1 MNTRGSLLYGVGT
14 DVEVKRIILQ
24 IQMQLQKRDLQKDG
38 LVLRHI
44 LASCKAQDK
53 VTRDALISMA
63 SNWLLKNR
71 SKL

>member
-24 IQMQLQKRDLQKDG
+24 IQMQLQKRDIQKDG

-44 LASCKAQDK
+44 LASCKAQD
-53 VTRDALISMA
+53 TSNEGCLDFDGFELAL
-63 SNWLLKNR
+63 K
-71 SKL
+71 K

>member
-53 VTRDALISMA
+53 SNEGCLDFDGFELAL
-63 SNWLLKNR
+63 K
-71 SKL
+71 K